1 MNEVTRILSAIEQG
15 DPIAG
20 SKLLTLVYDE
30 LRELA
35 AQKLAREQPGQTLE
49 ATALV
54 HEAYVNDLGF
64 SPDGSRLVTASFDN
78 TLKLWDVASGQEV
91 LELSDEIGFVRV
103 RLHGRWEADSRGRR
117 GRPGPSPGRELAGGA
132 PELEWCM
139 RRRRSRVTTC
149 WPTDTGLQTSS
160 SLRCWPGTRPHRV

>member
-103 RLHGRWEADSRGRR
+103 RSTADGRR
-117 GRPGPSPGRELAGGA
+117 ILAVGGDGQARAREGN
-132 PELEWCM
+132 
-139 RRRRSRVTTC
+139 
-149 WPTDTGLQTSS
+149 
-160 SLRCWPGTRPHRV
+160 